1 MPGGVGWEKGQL
13 NDIVSM
19 ILTSAKNNHIAPD
32 NRTLTVAKT
41 KKKVRRAPRSE
52 QKRSDTNEE
61 NKKPGGKAFL
71 QSDVN
76 ELAYASEDHDPAN
89 RQVDEP
95 TMQQSIPAISV

>member
-1 MPGGVGWEKGQL
+1 MGGGGKGQL
-13 NDIVSM
+13 NDIMSM

-32 NRTLTVAKT
+32 NRTLTVAET
-41 KKKVRRAPRSE
+41 KKVRRVPRRE
-52 QKRSDTNEE
+52 A
-61 NKKPGGKAFL
+61 NKNVPTRTKKIKKAGGKAFL
-71 QSDVN
+71 QSDVK